1 MQFKTITIA
10 ILSLVQS
17 AAIQSST
24 TESLASISDQEQVPE
39 WLIEFNEYLNNDVLD
54 FDLDNFMENMFDDEI
69 EDFFDVL
76 DVMLTEEQ
84 KLLDEKIGE
93 NIADTFQA

>member
-1 MQFKTITIA
+1 MQFITITIA

-54 FDLDNFMENMFDDEI
+54 FDLDDFMENMSDDEI

-84 KLLDEKIGE
+84 QLLDEEIGE
-93 NIADTFQA
+93 NTADTFQA

>member
-1 MQFKTITIA
+1 MQFKTITIT

-24 TESLASISDQEQVPE
+24 TESLAAISGQEQAPE
-39 WLIEFNEYLNNDVLD
+39 WLMEFNEYLNNDVLD
-54 FDLDNFMENMFDDEI
+54 FDLDDFMEKMSDDEI
-69 EDFFDVL
+69 EDFLDVL

-84 KLLDEKIGE
+84 QLLDEEIGE
-93 NIADTFQA
+93 NIADAFQA

>member
-54 FDLDNFMENMFDDEI
+54 FDWDDFMENMSDDQI
-69 EDFFDVL
+69 DDFFDVL
-76 DVMLTEEQ
+76 DVMLTEEL
-84 KLLDEKIGE
+84 KLLDEEIGE

>member
-1 MQFKTITIA
+1 MITIA

-24 TESLASISDQEQVPE
+24 TESLASISGHEQVPE

-54 FDLDNFMENMFDDEI
+54 FDWDDFMENMSDDQI
-69 EDFFDVL
+69 DDFFDVL
-76 DVMLTEEQ
+76 DVMLTEEL
-84 KLLDEKIGE
+84 KLLDEEIGE

>member
-1 MQFKTITIA
+1 MQFNMITIA

-54 FDLDNFMENMFDDEI
+54 FDWDDFMENMSDDQI
-69 EDFFDVL
+69 DDFFDVL

>member
-24 TESLASISDQEQVPE
+24 TESLASISDQEQIPE

-76 DVMLTEEQ
+76 DVMLTEEL
-84 KLLDEKIGE
+84 KLLDEEIGE

>member
-1 MQFKTITIA
+1 MQFNMITIA

-54 FDLDNFMENMFDDEI
+54 FDWDDFMENMSDDQI
-69 EDFFDVL
+69 DDFFDVL
-76 DVMLTEEQ
+76 DVMLTEEL
-84 KLLDEKIGE
+84 KLLDEEIGV

>member
-1 MQFKTITIA
+1 MQFNMITIA

-54 FDLDNFMENMFDDEI
+54 FDWDDFMENMSDDQI
-69 EDFFDVL
+69 DDFFDVL
-76 DVMLTEEQ
+76 DVMLTEEL
-84 KLLDEKIGE
+84 KLLDEEIGE

>member
-24 TESLASISDQEQVPE
+24 TESLASISDQEQIPE

-54 FDLDNFMENMFDDEI
+54 FDFDDFLENMSADEI
-69 EDFFDVL
+69 DDFFDFL

>member
-76 DVMLTEEQ
+76 DVMLTEELQ
-84 KLLDEKIGE
+84 LLDEEIGE

>member
-1 MQFKTITIA
+1 MITIA

-54 FDLDNFMENMFDDEI
+54 FDWDDFMENMSDDQI
-69 EDFFDVL
+69 DDFFDVL
-76 DVMLTEEQ
+76 DVMLTEEL
-84 KLLDEKIGE
+84 KLLDEEIGE